1 MMKTAAIIA
10 EYNPFHKGHKYMIDQ
25 IRRILGADTAIV
37 AIMSGNF
44 TQRGEL
50 SIADKSVRAEAAVRC
65 GVNLVLELPFPHSMS
80 SAEFFAAAGVRIA
93 DSLGVVDHLVF
104 GSECGDIEKLTEIAK
119 NMSSDKYASALA
131 EMTDSDEYRS
141 TGHAQ
146 LCEMAY
152 KRCFG
157 NDLNEDFFSPNNIL
171 AVEYIKSLI
180 REKSDISPIAIKR
193 IGAGY
198 SDGFDEKTEFQSA
211 SAIRTMLTSDT
222 IFASKYMPKES
233 FFALDKAISS
243 GEAPTDTAMLDK
255 AVISHLRLNPTPICR
270 DIHDASGG
278 LYNRLHDISM
288 ETDSISSLVAQ
299 AATKKFTSARLRR
312 AVWYSY
318 LGVTS
323 SDVRTLPQY
332 TQVLAMDK
340 VGCGLLKEIK
350 RTSVFPVITKPAS
363 YRHCSDE
370 VIRRME
376 QSVRADSVFALAR
389 KNALRGSFALLFT
402 PYVKKE

>member
-1 MMKTAAIIA
+1 MKTAAIIA
-10 EYNPFHKGHKYMIDQ
+10 EYNPFHKGHKYQIDEV
-25 IRRILGADTAIV
+25 RRILGADTAII

-80 SAEFFAAAGVRIA
+80 SAEFFATAGVRIA
-93 DSLGVVDHLVF
+93 DSIGVVDYLVF

-119 NMSSDKYASALA
+119 NMSSDKYTSTLA
-131 EMTDSDEYRS
+131 EMTDCVEHRS
-141 TGHAQ
+141 TGHAR
-146 LCEMAY
+146 LCELAY
-152 KRCFG
+152 KKCFG
-157 NDLNEDFFSPNNIL
+157 DDLSKDFFYPNNIL

-180 REKSDISPIAIKR
+180 REKSGIIPLAIRR

-198 SDGFDEKTEFQSA
+198 SDGFNEKSEFQSA
-211 SAIRTMLTSDT
+211 SAIRTMLTSDVNS
-222 IFASKYMPKES
+222 ASKYMPEES
-233 FFALDKAISS
+233 FCALDRSISK
-243 GEAPTDTAMLDK
+243 GEAPTDTALLDK
-255 AVISHLRLNPTPICR
+255 AVISHLRLNPTPTCR

-278 LYNRLHDISM
+278 LYNRLHEVSM
-288 ETDSISSLVAQ
+288 ETDSISSLITE
-299 AATKKFTSARLRR
+299 AATKKFTVARLRR
-312 AVWYSY
+312 AVWYCY

-323 SDVRTLPQY
+323 SDVRTMPQY

-340 VGCGLLKEIK
+340 VGSRLLKEIK
-350 RTSVFPVITKPAS
+350 RTSAFPVITKPAS

-389 KNALRGSFALLFT
+389 KNALRGNFPLLFT